1 MRALLALLVVCCS
14 GLASAAAAG
23 ELSSVRIGITR
34 DASTAAVLI
43 ALDAGYFKPEGLG
56 PELVL
61 LASDTAVSAAV
72 ASGKVDIGMAALSAA
87 FFRDAAARHLKIIAS
102 RSSDRTGFPM
112 YALLVS
118 QKAHAAGL
126 SGVRGLTNARI
137 GVADAES
144 SEYYGLYSIAAR
156 FNLNPDS
163 LKTVVL
169 KSAEGCL
176 SALAHGRIDAALL
189 PYPAAASLATNGRSV
204 LRLSDFAQ
212 WQEGVVFTAA
222 ESIASRRSVIEKFI
236 RVYQRGAADYAINF
250 LNYDDGGD
258 FIPGPRYD
266 RYLDLIARQV
276 NISPDALAKTK
287 TYNDRRANLDVADI
301 GRQVQFWKQRGKLGE
316 NISTDDLLD
325 LSFIGEE
332 GAAH

>member
-1 MRALLALLVVCCS
+1 
-14 GLASAAAAG
+14 
-23 ELSSVRIGITR
+23 
-34 DASTAAVLI
+34 
-43 ALDAGYFKPEGLG
+43 LG